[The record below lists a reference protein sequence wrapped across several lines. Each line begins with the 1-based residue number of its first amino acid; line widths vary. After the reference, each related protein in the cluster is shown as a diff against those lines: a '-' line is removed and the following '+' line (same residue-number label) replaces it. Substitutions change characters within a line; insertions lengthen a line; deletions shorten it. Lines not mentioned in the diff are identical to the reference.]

1 MKIFLLLLLV
11 LGCYFTSFWFIL
23 ILIPFLLPVLF
34 TQKIGEMKD
43 GITWKKQNQIIK
55 EKHNASKRG
64 YYV

>member
-11 LGCYFTSFWFIL
+11 LGCYFSSFLFTL
-23 ILIPFLLPVLF
+23 ILFLFLLPVFF
-34 TQKIGEMKD
+34 TRKIGEMKD
-43 GITWKKQNQIIK
+43 GITWKKQNQTIK